1 MNSYINNFLVD
12 DIVIEGIT
20 TLFNDQISSNKYKY
34 MEIAKESVLN
44 PEGKSKMIQKLY
56 ADIISKSNI
65 DYGKIP
71 LSKGNLTGYEYY
83 ENLSQ
88 TLSILNSLLEGK
100 KVEELTL
107 TNKLH
112 DLIITCR
119 SDYEMGFKFDIE
131 FIKLTYNTLVMTLY
145 DMINLC
151 IVAYVDYLKEV
162 KHVEFQFKTFKRSDR
177 MVIKAAKD
185 FIKSYEKGEWIKIIA
200 YFKKNSS
207 NFVGTLL
214 TLATIPTPVAIGAG
228 IVLGFVALLFSIRTL
243 IYLYYS
249 SAMKLNQYIKIQSE
263 FLKVSIDSS
272 SNDEGNSLDKQKR
285 LLENL
290 NSITSLIETKILKTE
305 KDASKEIKES
315 NSTNFTP
322 HELKDTSSSA
332 GIELL

>member
-1 MNSYINNFLVD
+1 MSSYINNFLVD
-12 DIVIEGIT
+12 DIVIEGLT
-20 TLFNDQISSNKYKY
+20 SLFNDQLPSNKYKY

-71 LSKGNLTGYEYY
+71 LSKGNLAGYEYY

-100 KVEELTL
+100 NVEELVL

-119 SDYEMGFKFDIE
+119 ADYEMGFKFDIE

-162 KHVEFQFKTFKRSDR
+162 KQVEFHFKTFKRSDR

-185 FIKSYEKGEWIKIIA
+185 FIKSYEKGEWTRIIA

-207 NFVGTLL
+207 NFVGSLL
-214 TLATIPTPVAIGAG
+214 TIATIPSPVAIGGG
-228 IVLGFVALLFSIRTL
+228 IILGVIALLFSIRTL

-249 SAMKLNQYIKIQSE
+249 SAMKINQYIKVQSE
-263 FLKVSIDSS
+263 FLKVSIDNTTGDS
-272 SNDEGNSLDKQKR
+272 NSLDKQKR

-305 KDASKEIKES
+305 KDASNEIKES
-315 NSTNFTP
+315 NSTKFTP
-322 HELKDTSSSA
+322 QELKDTNDSV